1 MTVQVV
7 SDTHTTHEH
16 TETHTP
22 PRDVRFVCAC
32 AHIYSYM
39 IYDPRYNKPPLQLRD
54 RASSLRAV
62 RASHCVT
69 LRPDG
74 RTPDLDGRNLSQGPG
89 TTRRAGPPLQKN
101 K

>member
-1 MTVQVV
+1 MQPRMTVQVV

-32 AHIYSYM
+32 AHLYCYM

-54 RASSLRAV
+54 RASSLRA
-62 RASHCVT
+62 CVH
-69 LRPDG
+69 
-74 RTPDLDGRNLSQGPG
+74 
-89 TTRRAGPPLQKN
+89 PPLTDTAAGRPHPRPRRT
-101 K
+101 